1 MLSKAEIKVLRYLH
15 KLGKDTVIDPSHPPF
30 KLSGIT
36 NFSDVLKSLRQKSLI
51 AEIGAKDVRFPWDAH
66 IEHIGTGHFKIM
78 PDGIAELEHI
88 PIDLRR
94 MWIPVIFSTVLSIVA
109 IIISIIAL
117 AKQ

>member
-1 MLSKAEIKVLRYLH
+1 MLSKAEIKVLRYIH
-15 KLGKDTVIDPSHPPF
+15 KQGKDTVIDSSHPPF
-30 KLSGIT
+30 KLSSIR
-36 NFSDVLKSLRQKSLI
+36 NLSDVLDSLRQKTLI
-51 AEIGAKDVRFPWDAH
+51 EEIGAKDIKFPWDSQV
-66 IEHIGTGHFKIM
+66 EHIGTGKYKVL
-78 PDGIAELEHI
+78 PDGIAALEYI